1 MPRKLSALQL
11 PLFDLNNYGEVA
23 GGWEPDNSTILR
35 KKYESKDLFR
45 KGTNMPDITA
55 RPDSNRLHVKTN
67 LLQCLHLGEW
77 AAKIQI
83 FGVPKLLNE
92 FTFYLPTSH
101 PKVLCMHIAILPGVA
116 IVKSLENDL

>member
-11 PLFDLNNYGEVA
+11 PLFDLNNYGEVT
-23 GGWEPDNSTILR
+23 GGWEPDNSTILT

-55 RPDSNRLHVKTN
+55 RPDSNRLHVTTN

-77 AAKIQI
+77 ATKIQI
-83 FGVPKLLNE
+83 FGVP
-92 FTFYLPTSH
+92 
-101 PKVLCMHIAILPGVA
+101 
-116 IVKSLENDL
+116 